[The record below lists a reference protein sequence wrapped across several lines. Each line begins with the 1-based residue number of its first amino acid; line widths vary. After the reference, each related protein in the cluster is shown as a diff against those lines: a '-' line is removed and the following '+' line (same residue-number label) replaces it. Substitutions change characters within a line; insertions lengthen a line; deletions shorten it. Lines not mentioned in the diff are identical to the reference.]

1 MDFTNEIDDL
11 KHRLDQ
17 LKLNEKTGIHERI
30 KKYNEI
36 WKSDDYKSYKEAQD
50 NKNLLLAFE
59 IFKRQSDDDKE
70 YFERCYRHDKH
81 VEEIEL
87 VLRK

>member
-1 MDFTNEIDDL
+1 MNFTKEIDDL

-17 LKLNEKTGIHERI
+17 LKLNEKMRIHDRI
-30 KKYNEI
+30 KRYTEI
-36 WKSDDYKSYKEAQD
+36 CKADDYQSYKEARD
-50 NKNLLLAFE
+50 KNDYFLARDILE
-59 IFKRQSDDDKE
+59 RQSDDDKE
-70 YFERCYRHDKH
+70 YFERCYRYEKY